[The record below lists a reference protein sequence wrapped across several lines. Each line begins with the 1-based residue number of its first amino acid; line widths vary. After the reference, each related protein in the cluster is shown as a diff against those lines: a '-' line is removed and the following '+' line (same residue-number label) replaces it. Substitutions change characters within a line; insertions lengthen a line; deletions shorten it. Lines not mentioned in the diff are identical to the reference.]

1 MSKTAGQWLRPLRL
15 DWPSALAR
23 ILEKSSAPVV
33 RVVIA
38 QVKGSAPREPGAC
51 MLVSGD
57 EVEGTIGGGH
67 LEWEAMRA
75 ASELLADV
83 DGPKVR
89 LWSVILGRELSQC
102 CGGSVQLRLERFTRA
117 DLPFLRNV
125 SGVVAKGRPILWLY
139 GAGHVG
145 QALIRVICDL
155 PFDVTWVDSRAQLL
169 PDDLPENIHALHVP
183 EPVSVVATAPINACH
198 LVMSHD
204 HALDYTLSR
213 AILER
218 GEFAWLG
225 LIGSRSK
232 GAKFR
237 SRLAREGF
245 ASESIARLVSPIGVG
260 AVESKW
266 PAAIAIAVAAQLL
279 QVFET
284 IADGGNL
291 RGDTAVDDP
300 VGVLAA
306 GLGAGPVARRG
317 APLAGGPG
325 AELGADSLCPGPGAD
340 CARCSTSSGGHRG

>member
-1 MSKTAGQWLRPLRL
+1 MNTIAGQWLRPMRL
-15 DWPSALAR
+15 DWPSALVR
-23 ILEKSSAPVV
+23 ILEKSSVPVV
-33 RVVIA
+33 RVVIT

-51 MLVSGD
+51 MLVSRD

-83 DGPKVR
+83 NGPKVR
-89 LWSVILGRELSQC
+89 VWTVILGRELSQC

-117 DLPFLRNV
+117 ELPFLRNV
-125 SGVVAKGRPILWLY
+125 AGVVSRGRPILWLY

-145 QALIRVICDL
+145 QALIRAICDL

-169 PDDLPENIHALHVP
+169 PADLPENIHAVHVA
-183 EPVSVVATAPINACH
+183 EPVSVVETAPMNACH
-198 LVMSHD
+198 LVMTHD
-204 HALDYTLSR
+204 HALDYTLCR
-213 AILER
+213 AVLNR
-218 GEFAWLG
+218 SEFAWLG
-225 LIGSRSK
+225 LIGSKSK

-245 ASESIARLVSPIGVG
+245 APEAIARLVSPIGLG

-284 IADGGNL
+284 IAVGADL
-291 RGDTAVDDP
+291 RGETAGGEP

-306 GLGAGPVARRG
+306 SLGAA
-317 APLAGGPG
+317 PG
-325 AELGADSLCPGPGAD
+325 AGLAAQPGPDSLCYGPGAD
-340 CARCSTSSGGHRG
+340 CAQCPSASGHRG

>member
-1 MSKTAGQWLRPLRL
+1 MSTTPGQWLRPMRL
-15 DWPSALAR
+15 EWPSALAR

-33 RVVIA
+33 RVVIV
-38 QVKGSAPREPGAC
+38 QVKGSSPREPGAC

-57 EVEGTIGGGH
+57 EIEGTIGGGH

-75 ASELLADV
+75 AFELLADV

-89 LWSVILGRELSQC
+89 VWSVILGRELSQC

-169 PDDLPENIHALHVP
+169 PDDLPENIHALHAP
-183 EPVSVVATAPINACH
+183 EPVSVVARAPVNACH

-204 HALDYTLSR
+204 HALDYTLCR
-213 AILER
+213 AILNR
-218 GEFAWLG
+218 SEFAWLG
-225 LIGSRSK
+225 LIGSKSK

-245 ASESIARLVSPIGVG
+245 ASDTIARLVSPIGVG

-284 IADGGNL
+284 IADGGHC
-291 RGDTAVDDP
+291 GDSAIDEP
-300 VGVLAA
+300 VGAL
-306 GLGAGPVARRG
+306 
-317 APLAGGPG
+317 GPG
-325 AELGADSLCPGPGAD
+325 PGPDTDLGADSLCPGPGAD
-340 CARCSTSSGGHRG
+340 CAGCASSSDGHRG

>member
-1 MSKTAGQWLRPLRL
+1 MRL

-23 ILEKSSAPVV
+23 SLEKSSAPVV

-51 MLVSGD
+51 MLVSHD

-75 ASELLADV
+75 AFELLADV
-83 DGPKVR
+83 EGPKVR
-89 LWSVILGRELSQC
+89 VWSVILGRELSQC
-102 CGGSVQLRLERFTRA
+102 CGGSIQLRLERFTRA
-117 DLPFLRNV
+117 DLPFLRNI
-125 SGVVAKGRPILWLY
+125 SGVVSKGRPILWLY

-145 QALIRVICDL
+145 QALIRVISDL

-169 PDDLPENIHALHVP
+169 PDDLPENIHALHVA
-183 EPVSVVATAPINACH
+183 EPVSVVATAPVNACH
-198 LVMSHD
+198 LVMTHD
-204 HALDYTLSR
+204 HALDYTLCR
-213 AILER
+213 AILNR

-225 LIGSRSK
+225 LIGSHSK

-245 ASESIARLVSPIGVG
+245 APGTIARLVSPIGVG

-266 PAAIAIAVAAQLL
+266 PAAIAITVAAQLL
-279 QVFET
+279 QVFE
-284 IADGGNL
+284 AVAVGGNL
-291 RGDTAVDDP
+291 RDDTAVAEQ

-306 GLGAGPVARRG
+306 GLGPELAPAPEARLAAASGP
-317 APLAGGPG
+317 
-325 AELGADSLCPGPGAD
+325 DSLCHGPGAD
-340 CARCSTSSGGHRG
+340 CAQCPSAGGHRG